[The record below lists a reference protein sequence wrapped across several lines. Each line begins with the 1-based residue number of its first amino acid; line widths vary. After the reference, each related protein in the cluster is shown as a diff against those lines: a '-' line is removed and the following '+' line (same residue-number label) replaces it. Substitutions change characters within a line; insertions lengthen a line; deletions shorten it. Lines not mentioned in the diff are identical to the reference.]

1 MKNILVSQDT
11 TYHKHGTAVQGAD
24 IVHQQSLLLKKVII
38 IIITKV
44 TFNERTSFS

>member
-1 MKNILVSQDT
+1 MITPQDT
-11 TYHKHGTAVQGAD
+11 TCHKHGTAVQGTD

-44 TFNERTSFS
+44 TFNERTSSS

>member
-38 IIITKV
+38 IIIKV